1 VTKVIVK
8 KLRSASSK
16 KSKKSKATIRRV
28 RRTKNGVQATVY
40 IVDSG
45 SQTFDDDLVGAFK
58 ANITAER
65 RANTAIFG
73 SPDGPKE
80 S

>member
-1 VTKVIVK
+1 MTKVIVK
-8 KLRSASSK
+8 SLRSPSPK
-16 KSKKSKATIRRV
+16 KSKKCKVTIRRV
-28 RRTKNGVQATVY
+28 RRTKNGVPATVY

>member
-1 VTKVIVK
+1 MTKVIVK

-16 KSKKSKATIRRV
+16 KRKKGKVTIRRV

>member
-8 KLRSASSK
+8 SLRSASSK

-45 SQTFDDDLVGAFK
+45 SQTFADDLVDAFK